1 MKLDGNTILITG
13 GSSGIG
19 FEFARAFVALRN
31 TVIITGRDVAKLTK
45 AQAQVP
51 ELKTIRSDVSRV
63 EDINALYVKVT
74 HDFPALNVLM
84 NNAGVMR
91 PINFH
96 KDGDDLDDLTS
107 EIDINLKGYV
117 RMTRRFLLHLKEQPA
132 AAIINITSALA
143 FVPLPLVPV
152 YCATKAGLHSFTQ
165 SLRVQLAR
173 TKVQV
178 FEVAPPA
185 TQTDMLGPL
194 EAADLKGISTMPVAD
209 MVQASLRGLKRGTPE
224 IRPGQSKLL
233 WFMNRVAPNFILAQ
247 LAKPAQRMQ
256 H

>member
-13 GSSGIG
+13 GSTGIG
-19 FEFARAFVALRN
+19 FEFARVFAALKN
-31 TVIITGRDVAKLTK
+31 TVIITGRDMAKLAR

-51 ELKTIRSDVSRV
+51 ELRTIRSDVSRV

-74 HDFPALNVLM
+74 QDFPALNVLM

-91 PINFH
+91 SINFH
-96 KDGDDLDDLTS
+96 QDGDDLNDLTS

-117 RMTRRFLLHLKEQPA
+117 RMTSRFLPHLKKQA
-132 AAIINITSALA
+132 GAAIINITSALA

-173 TKVQV
+173 TNVQV

-185 TQTDMLGPL
+185 TQTDMLGTF
-194 EAADLKGISTMPVAD
+194 EAADMKGYSIMPVSE
-209 MVQASLRGLKRGTPE
+209 MVEASLRGLKRGRPE
-224 IRPGQSKLL
+224 IRPGQSTQIWL
-233 WFMNRVAPNFILAQ
+233 MNRVAPNFILAQ
-247 LAKPAQRMQ
+247 LARSAQRMLE
-256 H
+256 

>member
-1 MKLDGNTILITG
+1 
-13 GSSGIG
+13 
-19 FEFARAFVALRN
+19 
-31 TVIITGRDVAKLTK
+31 
-45 AQAQVP
+45 
-51 ELKTIRSDVSRV
+51 
-63 EDINALYVKVT
+63 
-74 HDFPALNVLM
+74 M

-107 EIDINLKGYV
+107 EIDINLKGSV
-117 RMTRRFLLHLKEQPA
+117 RMTRRFLPHLKKQAA

-209 MVQASLRGLKRGTPE
+209 MVQASLRGLTRGTPE
-224 IRPGQSKLL
+224 IRPGESKLL